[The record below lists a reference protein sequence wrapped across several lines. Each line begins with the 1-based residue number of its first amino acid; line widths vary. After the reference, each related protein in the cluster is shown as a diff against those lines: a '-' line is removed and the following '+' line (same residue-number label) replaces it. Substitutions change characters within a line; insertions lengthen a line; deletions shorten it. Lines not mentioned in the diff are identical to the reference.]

1 MEGDKDYNVIS
12 YYNDTLLL
20 CAHPFA
26 LVYKNHGQP
35 NQYSTKF
42 ALKEHDHEWCYNFY
56 GGEKDLKMIDSNK
69 MALLVH
75 IIQLCKKLGE
85 KIIVFS
91 QTLCTLKLIQMT
103 LQHIGLKV
111 NTHFFKLEGKTP
123 VEDRENM
130 CQQFND
136 KNSEIR

>member
-1 MEGDKDYNVIS
+1 MTRY
-12 YYNDTLLL
+12 

-26 LVYKNHGQP
+26 LVYKNQGQP
-35 NQYSTKF
+35 NQPSCSALKHSTKF
-42 ALKEHDHEWCYNFY
+42 ALKELDHEWCYNFY
-56 GGEKDLKMIDSNK
+56 GGEKNLKMIDSNK
-69 MALLVH
+69 MVLLVH

-91 QTLCTLKLIQMT
+91 QTLCTLKLIEMT
-103 LQHIGLKV
+103 LEHIGLEA

-123 VEDRENM
+123 VENRERM